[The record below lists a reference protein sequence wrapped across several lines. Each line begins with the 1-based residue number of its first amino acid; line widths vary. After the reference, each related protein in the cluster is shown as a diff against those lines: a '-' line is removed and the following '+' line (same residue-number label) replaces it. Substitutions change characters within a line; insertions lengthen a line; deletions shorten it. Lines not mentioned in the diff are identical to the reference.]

1 MDLCCLG
8 SILVGTHK
16 GTFYLDPYT
25 RYGEKYGGSWV
36 DAGRL
41 RSSQYPS
48 AVPLSFINLNITP
61 SLGSVPALLEF
72 SQVFEL
78 FTMVSAWHISISTLP
93 DPDVLPSLVYG
104 WIIAVTD
111 IIKNYATK
119 FGGNTF
125 LVHTKIFTRKP
136 RLKEYNSYGL
146 TLRGLVVIP
155 KDGVRVGCLI
165 HSNLS
170 LTHSSSAVFFAEL
183 LVLGHGFSWWDG
195 C

>member
-78 FTMVSAWHISISTLP
+78 FTMVSEWHISISTLP
-93 DPDVLPSLVYG
+93 DPDVLPPLVYG
-104 WIIAVTD
+104 RIIAITD
-111 IIKNYATK
+111 ITKNYATK
-119 FGGNTF
+119 FSGNTF

-136 RLKEYNSYGL
+136 RLREYNSYGL
-146 TLRGLVVIP
+146 TLRCSVVIP
-155 KDGVRVGCLI
+155 VDRVRVGWLI
-165 HSNLS
+165 HFNPTLIGS
-170 LTHSSSAVFFAEL
+170 FF
-183 LVLGHGFSWWDG
+183 
-195 C
+195 